1 MPSLD
6 WNKEWGN
13 RLFMWTKNNQG
24 YYGGQWGDPENKE
37 KLSFVIEK
45 YISPYVN
52 PYSVVLEIG
61 PGGGRFTKYLLD
73 AKKIILV
80 DLCSE
85 FFPYLSARFKDST
98 CKFQFYQTKG
108 YELEGVDLGS
118 VDFLFSFDAFV
129 HIAPEGIYEY
139 LKNIQRTLKD
149 GGVSVIHYADKT
161 KPKCRE
167 RKVFSEMTPFK
178 MERFVRDFNFKIIEH
193 NTDLMAHSSIIVL
206 QKKW

>member
-24 YYGGQWGDPENKE
+24 YYGEQWGDPEKVE
-37 KLSFVIEK
+37 KLSFVIKK
-45 YISPYVN
+45 YISPYIN
-52 PYSVVLEIG
+52 PESVVLEIG

-85 FFPYLSARFKDST
+85 FFPYLSARFKDSS

-108 YELEGVDLGS
+108 YELEGVDS
-118 VDFLFSFDAFV
+118 YSIDFLFSFGTFV
-129 HIAPEGIYEY
+129 HIEPEDIYKY
-139 LKNIQRTLKD
+139 LKSIQRVLKSK
-149 GGVSVIHYADKT
+149 GVLVIQYADKT
-161 KPKCRE
+161 KPGGKNA
-167 RKVFSEMTPFK
+167 KGFSDMTPNK
-178 MERFVRDFNFKIIEH
+178 MEGFIKDFDFKIIEH
-193 NTDLMAHSSIIVL
+193 NTDLIGHSSIIVL
-206 QKKW
+206 QKKG